1 MVARH
6 MREPAPPTADLAPG
20 DRRSEGYDWSGATIH
35 HIRSMSHPWF
45 ERAYEC
51 LWAEF
56 GGRAEMEQH
65 DVIEARLA
73 WDPRR
78 PIAGHALL
86 YEVVAIERDGALA
99 AVRDH
104 TAILRTSPSDTR
116 GGISRSRPDAVIHLS
131 HAWVEPSHRRSGLAG
146 WLRALPLSAARDC
159 AALAG
164 APVPRAIDLVA
175 EMDPPDPGDPSR
187 TQRLVAY
194 ERAGFRK
201 VDPETVRYLQ
211 PDFRPPATID
221 ATGVEPLP
229 LVLIVRRV
237 GADAE
242 DDLPGDEVRAIVS
255 ALYLMYGQKFRE
267 SDMRTIWERFESLPS
282 GDARVRLVPPT
293 TSAADAGEG
302 S

>member
-1 MVARH
+1 MPSSAARTD
-6 MREPAPPTADLAPG
+6 PADLAPG
-20 DRRSEGYDWSGATIH
+20 DRRSAGYDWTGAVIH
-35 HIRSMSHPWF
+35 HIRSVEHPWF
-45 ERAYEC
+45 ERAYDC

-65 DVIEARLA
+65 GVIEARLA

-86 YEVVAIERDGALA
+86 YEVVAVEREGALC

-104 TAILRTSPSDTR
+104 TAILRPPETR
-116 GGISRSRPDAVIHLS
+116 ARDARPDAVVHLS
-131 HAWVEPSHRRSGLAG
+131 HAWVAPAHRRTGLAG
-146 WLRALPLSAARDC
+146 WLRTLPLSTARDC

-164 APVPRAIDLVA
+164 APIPSAIDLVA
-175 EMDPPDPGDPSR
+175 EMDPPDPADPSR

-201 VDPETVRYLQ
+201 LDPSTVRYLQ
-211 PDFRPPATID
+211 PDFRPPEVID

-229 LVLIVRRV
+229 LVLVVRRV

-242 DDLPGDEVRAIVS
+242 DALPGDEVRAIVS

-267 SDMRTIWERFESLPS
+267 SDMTSVWQRFETLPCGDEPVSLV
-282 GDARVRLVPPT
+282 APT
-293 TSAADAGEG
+293 AVADGEEPA
-302 S
+302 